1 MRWSTAVLVALAIH
15 AGYACLNTA
24 PRQFSGGPTVQF
36 QNGQAPPVPAPAV
49 RAAAAAAAN
58 KGPMEPIAVGGQTNS
73 ESVLSKTTLT
83 EFSADGYNSESGG
96 PVEKASGLYCDFDG
110 KPCCWANVA
119 TPEDQFDWQI
129 ARGPIQGALSN
140 ATLSGNYL
148 VAYANNAAPSD
159 EAQFASCGIFCASSS
174 IRVRVSHYQSSKVLL
189 QVCQKES
196 YPTTAN
202 YNPLLN
208 CQEFP
213 RYNGFGYTEL
223 VLPKASLVDII
234 FVASSFEGEPDEL
247 AILDNIEIYYE
258 SNDQDCQTDADTA
271 SSRQGI
277 KSNSEQEVVDN
288 HKTSVDHIKVEGTES
303 SQSISNSNEV
313 EKRVSVCEDTKCT
326 FESGDTCS
334 FKDAHQSQSIR
345 GLTTRFQVV
354 SGQFMNRITGVK
366 EGTEGNYYAATFL
379 YPREMAGLEADVG
392 GLTEDRRMRFQYYEG
407 THGVQLKGCCDSTD
421 NCPFSSD
428 KFVTVQD
435 RRWKYASLVCLKGT
449 RKIIFVCEN
458 TRTNQGACAIDDIQ
472 VVENVDD
479 PTLQQKPLC

>member
-1 MRWSTAVLVALAIH
+1 MRWSSTILLALAIQ
-15 AGYACLNTA
+15 AGFACLSTA
-24 PRQFSGGPTVQF
+24 PRQYAAGPTVQYS
-36 QNGQAPPVPAPAV
+36 NQAPPVPPPAV

-58 KGPMEPIAVGGQTNS
+58 KGPTEPIAVGDATS
-73 ESVLSKTTLT
+73 ESVLGKATLT

-96 PVEKASGLYCDFDG
+96 PVEKPSGLYCDFDG

-119 TPEDQFDWQI
+119 TPEDQFDWQV
-129 ARGPIQGALSN
+129 ARGPLQGALHN
-140 ATLSGNYL
+140 ASLSGNYL
-148 VAYANNAAPSD
+148 IANANSAAPSD
-159 EAQFASCGIFCASSS
+159 EAQFASCGIFCASSP
-174 IRVRVSHYQSSKVLL
+174 IRVRASHYQSSKVLL

-213 RYNGFGYTEL
+213 RYNGLGYSEL
-223 VLPKASLVDII
+223 VLPKASLVDIV
-234 FVASSFEGEPDEL
+234 FVASNFEGDADEI
-247 AILDNIEIYYE
+247 AVLDNIEIFYDT
-258 SNDQDCQTDADTA
+258 NDQDCQAETEVTKN
-271 SSRQGI
+271 RQEI
-277 KSNSEQEVVDN
+277 KSKSVEQEITSA
-288 HKTSVDHIKVEGTES
+288 HKTNVDRIKVEGNENGLSSS
-303 SQSISNSNEV
+303 SQNGID
-313 EKRVSVCEDTKCT
+313 KRVSVCEDTKCT
-326 FESGDTCS
+326 FEDATTCS

-354 SGQFMNRITGVK
+354 RGQFMNRITGVK

-392 GLTEDRRMRFQYYEG
+392 GLPEDRRMRFQFYEG

-435 RRWKYASLVCLKGT
+435 RRWKYASLVCPKGT
-449 RKIIFVCEN
+449 RKVIFVCEN

-472 VVENVDD
+472 VIENIDD
-479 PTLQQKPLC
+479 PTLQQKTLC